1 MFSMFKKL
9 GLVFCVVFLP
19 GPLAMAEVPEHY
31 YNPPENINPDPNYTP
46 GDLPL
51 ADIAQSEM
59 IYYAKKTELAAKQ
72 DVADPKYLTTLGRG
86 EITFSSIKNETKPVL
101 GYFRD
106 FWGLAFLGENGPA
119 SVEFVIDVNSL
130 DTGVPGRNHRI
141 LNLFFESMKPEWG
154 TVVVNFSS
162 FDLGGLGWADFTDG
176 VAHPLTAGGTV
187 TLNGVTRSITAKLNA
202 AVQNNT
208 WVIESAEPLKLLI
221 SDFDFGERPLEL
233 MRSCNHASL
242 GNAVEIKV
250 KLYFK

>member
-1 MFSMFKKL
+1 MVPMFKEL
-9 GLVFCVVFLP
+9 GLVFCFAFLYSA
-19 GPLAMAEVPEHY
+19 LALAEAPEHY
-31 YNPPENINPDPNYTP
+31 YNPPENINPDSNYTP
-46 GDLPL
+46 GDFPL

-59 IYYAKKTELAAKQ
+59 VYHAKKTELAAKQ
-72 DVADPKYLTTLGRG
+72 DVTNPKHVTTLGSG

-101 GYFRD
+101 GYFHD
-106 FWGLAFLGENGPA
+106 FWGLAVLGENGPE
-119 SVEFVIDVNSL
+119 SVELVIDVNSL

-176 VAHPLTAGGTV
+176 VTHSLSAAGTV
-187 TLNGVTRSITAKLNA
+187 ILNGVTRPITVKLNA

-221 SDFDFGERPLEL
+221 SDFDFGERTLEL